1 MKRWLTGVLSVCLV
15 LVSVGPVGV
24 LAESDVTVK
33 EAVSAL
39 ATHLY
44 QADYLDG
51 DLAVDVDV
59 AFDGGREGVQGEFE
73 GQVAMQWEPFFAVTL
88 DSSFD
93 GRSFSTWNNE
103 SIDFAGMFD
112 LLLSHGQLFFAYDL
126 EAPEVTSQDWESLDW
141 LMPVAQRW
149 SRADSEM
156 DAWLADLVDGPVY
169 DYLEPQLSLT
179 EAAEGD
185 GYLMALQLFETDEE
199 VDELFTLMDDKL
211 GDSGMMRL
219 VDGRLLI
226 MVLQLLQLSDL
237 EVSIELE
244 LTQDFFPERL
254 LVEVTDGLEESAM
267 AQVESDSQADEEDV
281 EPYQGNNPS
290 IIGDMSLSFTLTE
303 PEASSVEIP
312 ETLMDRYSGL
322 SYEKLYERL
331 KALMDL
337 AVEARDADGAS
348 GAADAADDV
357 DDYGLGL
364 GLEDFDALFGP
375 AMSDSGYF
383 RVYAA
388 PFQDF
393 AFDLNVYGSGQ
404 SDNVSDFTANLSERE
419 NLASGDL
426 SSGQRLALLQAVVAS
441 PTTSPTFEELDEN
454 FQDYHVMA
462 YPYEISFNR
471 ASEGWTF
478 AWDTKELMGYR
489 VFSDQLM
496 DRADLALTEAEI
508 EALLADDATVLND
521 VMAAFGEDWQGAL
534 TLQDGAE
541 EENQMHFS
549 WRYYTDRPAGWI
561 TVTTDDSLKIL
572 DYQLSGFSLD

>member
-1 MKRWLTGVLSVCLV
+1 
-15 LVSVGPVGV
+15 
-24 LAESDVTVK
+24 
-33 EAVSAL
+33 
-39 ATHLY
+39 
-44 QADYLDG
+44 
-51 DLAVDVDV
+51 
-59 AFDGGREGVQGEFE
+59 
-73 GQVAMQWEPFFAVTL
+73 
-88 DSSFD
+88 
-93 GRSFSTWNNE
+93 
-103 SIDFAGMFD
+103 
-112 LLLSHGQLFFAYDL
+112 
-126 EAPEVTSQDWESLDW
+126 
-141 LMPVAQRW
+141 
-149 SRADSEM
+149 
-156 DAWLADLVDGPVY
+156 
-169 DYLEPQLSLT
+169 
-179 EAAEGD
+179 
-185 GYLMALQLFETDEE
+185 
-199 VDELFTLMDDKL
+199 
-211 GDSGMMRL
+211 
-219 VDGRLLI
+219 
-226 MVLQLLQLSDL
+226 
-237 EVSIELE
+237 
-244 LTQDFFPERL
+244 
-254 LVEVTDGLEESAM
+254 
-267 AQVESDSQADEEDV
+267 
-281 EPYQGNNPS
+281 
-290 IIGDMSLSFTLTE
+290 
-303 PEASSVEIP
+303 
-312 ETLMDRYSGL
+312 
-322 SYEKLYERL
+322 
-331 KALMDL
+331 MDL
-337 AVEARDADGAS
+337 AVEARAADGAS

-521 VMAAFGEDWQGAL
+521 VIAAFGEDWQGAL

-572 DYQLSGFSLD
+572 DYQLSGFSLE

>member
-15 LVSVGPVGV
+15 LVSVGPMGV

-103 SIDFAGMFD
+103 STDFAGIFD

-179 EAAEGD
+179 EVAEGE
-185 GYLMALQLFETDEE
+185 GYLMTLQLFETDEE

-312 ETLMDRYSGL
+312 ETLMDRYVKDL
-322 SYEKLYERL
+322 VFRL
-331 KALMDL
+331 
-337 AVEARDADGAS
+337 EIRDS
-348 GAADAADDV
+348 KKTT
-357 DDYGLGL
+357 
-364 GLEDFDALFGP
+364 
-375 AMSDSGYF
+375 
-383 RVYAA
+383 R
-388 PFQDF
+388 
-393 AFDLNVYGSGQ
+393 
-404 SDNVSDFTANLSERE
+404 
-419 NLASGDL
+419 
-426 SSGQRLALLQAVVAS
+426 SSGGSSCA
-441 PTTSPTFEELDEN
+441 
-454 FQDYHVMA
+454 
-462 YPYEISFNR
+462 
-471 ASEGWTF
+471 
-478 AWDTKELMGYR
+478 
-489 VFSDQLM
+489 
-496 DRADLALTEAEI
+496 
-508 EALLADDATVLND
+508 
-521 VMAAFGEDWQGAL
+521 
-534 TLQDGAE
+534 
-541 EENQMHFS
+541 
-549 WRYYTDRPAGWI
+549 
-561 TVTTDDSLKIL
+561 
-572 DYQLSGFSLD
+572 

>member
-51 DLAVDVDV
+51 GLAVDVDV

-103 SIDFAGMFD
+103 SIDFSGMFD

-141 LMPVAQRW
+141 SMPVAQRW

-348 GAADAADDV
+348 GAADDM

-462 YPYEISFNR
+462 YPYEISSNR

-489 VFSDQLM
+489 VFSDKLM

-521 VMAAFGEDWQGAL
+521 VIAAFGEDWQGAL

-572 DYQLSGFSLD
+572 DYQLSGFSLE